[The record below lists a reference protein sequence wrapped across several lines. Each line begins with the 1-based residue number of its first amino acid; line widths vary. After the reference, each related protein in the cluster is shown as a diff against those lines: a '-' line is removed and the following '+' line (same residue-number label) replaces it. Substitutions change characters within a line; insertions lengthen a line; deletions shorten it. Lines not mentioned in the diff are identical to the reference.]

1 MLYLRSK
8 KYLISVKN
16 AATKEELMV
25 AHVLKAME
33 FAVNVNKLIY
43 KFYNKKSRSASAP
56 RFVSHALISSG
67 RYGILFLLIR

>member
-43 KFYNKKSRSASAP
+43 KFYNKKDIISQILTQ
-56 RFVSHALISSG
+56 VKIVTIYLIKILNQKSHV
-67 RYGILFLLIR
+67 

>member
-1 MLYLRSK
+1 M
-8 KYLISVKN
+8 KN

-43 KFYNKKSRSASAP
+43 KFYNKKDIISQILTQ
-56 RFVSHALISSG
+56 VKIVTIYLIKILNQKSHV
-67 RYGILFLLIR
+67 